1 MFGDW
6 FNVKEVD
13 EFADSIVADLVKRIP
28 PAKVEAQQ
36 HATGKKAA
44 EKLRKA
50 HDAIFKRI
58 EVFART
64 HSLNVYKKARL
75 GNRIKWALAE
85 AGYPSAL
92 VDTLTVEIL
101 TVVAH
106 ASRARTQTASRS

>member
-13 EFADSIVADLVKRIP
+13 EFADSIIADLVKRIP
-28 PAKVEAQQ
+28 PAKVEAQE
-36 HATGKKAA
+36 HAIGKKAA

-64 HSLNVYKKARL
+64 HGLNVYKKARL

-85 AGYPSAL
+85 AGYPPGF

-101 TVVAH
+101 TVVTH
-106 ASRARTQTASRS
+106 ASQGRTQPV